1 MGLERGGR
9 TGRPGVPPAPFGI
22 RIGGGAA
29 LVVAATCLAAAL
41 FPASAPL
48 ARLLV
53 VMVAVAGFALVV
65 PGLRASLVVGL
76 LGFLCFSGFLLDRY
90 GELHWHGVRSAG
102 YLLLLV
108 VAVLLGAAAGRVRR
122 AWAAGGPHGAQPGL
136 LSAPTVREES
146 PSGRSGRARD
156 VRGGSV
162 AGSARF
168 HTRSAG

>member
-1 MGLERGGR
+1 MDLEHGGR

-22 RIGGGAA
+22 RIGGGAT

-41 FPASAPL
+41 FPVSAPL

-53 VMVAVAGFALVV
+53 IVLAVVGFALVV
-65 PGLRASLVVGL
+65 SDLRASLVVGL

-90 GELHWHGVRSAG
+90 GELHWHGARSAG

-108 VAVLLGAAAGRVRR
+108 VAVLLGTALGWVRR
-122 AWAAGGPHGAQPGL
+122 SRP
-136 LSAPTVREES
+136 
-146 PSGRSGRARD
+146 
-156 VRGGSV
+156 GSV
-162 AGSARF
+162 AGTGRF